1 MIVEKTVKRIEMI
14 AKSTSAKNGQR
25 RVITNRD
32 NIRHLKYF
40 MNGQW
45 RHSAGCKEFTNKDCT
60 LINL

>member
-1 MIVEKTVKRIEMI
+1 MM
-14 AKSTSAKNGQR
+14 AKSTSTKNGQR

-32 NIRHLKYF
+32 NIRHLEYF

-45 RHSAGCKEFTNKDCT
+45 RHSARLEFTNKDCT

>member
-1 MIVEKTVKRIEMI
+1 MM

-32 NIRHLKYF
+32 NIRHLEYF

-45 RHSAGCKEFTNKDCT
+45 RHSARFKEFTNKDCT